1 MSWSDATLRNLATR
15 LKWTTEQLSFLRS
28 CRMEQPWARCIE
40 RLLDNSEMLV
50 LLHPGRLGY
59 PSLWEDERFFRPLQ
73 PIVGVCSFEVEA
85 YLAWLNY
92 SSAQK
97 YALPTEY
104 QWESAARGSLD
115 SSRGRKWAFGHDFSN
130 LSCNIETS
138 GQNKTTPIA
147 AYPAGVTPDGIHDL
161 SGNVWEWTSSQWIE
175 KYSSSEKDASRLVV
189 RGGSWDNSI
198 YYARSSCRGR
208 FTRGYQ
214 YGGLGFR
221 LVSLC

>member
-1 MSWSDATLRNLATR
+1 MTQRHKSRAIRYSKAGDDKLYGGRLRVNTRSPITKVMPTKRSVQCLIQRTWQQKYWYAYLRTFDLMSWSDATLRNLAPR

-28 CRMEQPWARCIE
+28 CRMEQSWARCIE

-97 YALPTEY
+97 YALPTEH
-104 QWESAARGSLD
+104 QWES
-115 SSRGRKWAFGHDFSN
+115 
-130 LSCNIETS
+130 SC
-138 GQNKTTPIA
+138 K
-147 AYPAGVTPDGIHDL
+147 
-161 SGNVWEWTSSQWIE
+161 
-175 KYSSSEKDASRLVV
+175 RFV
-189 RGGSWDNSI
+189 RFI
-198 YYARSSCRGR
+198 
-208 FTRGYQ
+208 
-214 YGGLGFR
+214 
-221 LVSLC
+221 